1 MDTLLITVGL
11 CSFAI
16 GATVGAAL
24 AVIAYDT
31 LVNWPE

>member
-1 MDTLLITVGL
+1 MDTLLITVAL

-16 GATVGAAL
+16 GAIVGAAL
-24 AVIAYDT
+24 ALVAYDT